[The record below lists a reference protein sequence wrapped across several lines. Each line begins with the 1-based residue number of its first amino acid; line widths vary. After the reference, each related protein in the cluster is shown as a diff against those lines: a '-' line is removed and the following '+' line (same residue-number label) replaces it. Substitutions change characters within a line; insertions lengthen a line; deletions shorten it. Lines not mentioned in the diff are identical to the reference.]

1 MNNMLGFIILL
12 IVAILIVIGEHRYR
26 RWRKENPEDEQSP
39 SNGVCQQTDNNTIPV
54 NDNYCTR
61 IAGINYRDGIDDLA
75 GHEVKC
81 TLESDPQNEYDPFA
95 IKVIHTQSGRHLG
108 FVPAKETEA
117 VRKFIHYQLPFFAC
131 KAQINLIEDDMTDPQ
146 EPETFFA
153 AELKIYNHYV

>member
-12 IVAILIVIGEHRYR
+12 AVAILIIIGEQRYR
-26 RWRKENPEDEQSP
+26 RWREANPED
-39 SNGVCQQTDNNTIPV
+39 QQTDNNTISV

-61 IAGINYRDGIDDLA
+61 IAGINFQNGIDDLA

-81 TLESDPQNEYDPFA
+81 TLEADPQNEYDPFA

-131 KAQINLIEDDMTDPQ
+131 KAQINLIKDDMTDTQ

-153 AELKIYNHYV
+153 TELKIYNHYA

>member
-12 IVAILIVIGEHRYR
+12 VVAILIVIGEQRYR
-26 RWRKENPEDEQSP
+26 RWREANPEEEQSQ

-81 TLESDPQNEYDPFA
+81 TLEADPQNEYDPFA

-108 FVPAKETEA
+108 FIPAKETES
-117 VRKFIHYQLPFFAC
+117 VRKIYPLPAPFLC
-131 KAQINLIEDDMTDPQ
+131 LQSPNKPI
-146 EPETFFA
+146 
-153 AELKIYNHYV
+153 

>member
-12 IVAILIVIGEHRYR
+12 AVAILIIIGEQRYR
-26 RWRKENPEDEQSP
+26 RWREANPED
-39 SNGVCQQTDNNTIPV
+39 QQTDNNTISV

-61 IAGINYRDGIDDLA
+61 IAGINFQNGIYDLA

-81 TLESDPQNEYDPFA
+81 TLEADPQNEYDPFA

-131 KAQINLIEDDMTDPQ
+131 KAQINLIKDDMTDTQ

>member
-1 MNNMLGFIILL
+1 MNNMFGFIILL
-12 IVAILIVIGEHRYR
+12 AVAILIVIGEQRYR
-26 RWRKENPEDEQSP
+26 RWREANPEDEQSP
-39 SNGVCQQTDNNTIPV
+39 CSSSCQQIENNTIPV

-61 IAGINYRDGIDDLA
+61 IAGINFRNGIDDLA

-81 TLESDPQNEYDPFA
+81 TLEADPQNEFDPFA
-95 IKVIHTQSGRHLG
+95 IKVIHTQSGHHLG

-131 KAQINLIEDDMTDPQ
+131 KAQINLIKDDTTDPQ